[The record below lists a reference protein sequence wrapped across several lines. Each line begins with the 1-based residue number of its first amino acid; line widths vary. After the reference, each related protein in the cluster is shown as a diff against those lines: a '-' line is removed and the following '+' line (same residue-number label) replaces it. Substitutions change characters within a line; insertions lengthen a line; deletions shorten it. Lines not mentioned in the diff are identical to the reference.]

1 GLGLSISRKLAH
13 ALGGDITV
21 NSEQGKGSV
30 FTATIATGPLAD
42 IRLLE
47 GQELLAAQQETEPD
61 SNTHW
66 EFPPARVL
74 VVDDGDENRELLKLV
89 LEEAGLMVECAEN
102 GKLAVGKAMH
112 TAFDIIY
119 MDIQMPVMDGST
131 ATSYLRQQ
139 GLQTPIIALT
149 AHAMKGFEKD
159 IMGVGFTGYM
169 TKPIDIDG
177 IIQMTADLLGG
188 KRVENAQPAHM
199 PAAVVPAP
207 AEPVMTDK
215 APLVSRLP
223 AGNPRFQ
230 AIIRKF
236 VGRLDEQVRAMEQAW
251 QERNYSELANLAH
264 WLKGSGGTVGFDAFT
279 KPAGALE
286 QLAKEKCEDRIEA
299 RLLEIC
305 ELARRVEMP
314 EAGASE
320 DIQIS
325 A

>member
-1 GLGLSISRKLAH
+1 M
-13 ALGGDITV
+13 
-21 NSEQGKGSV
+21 
-30 FTATIATGPLAD
+30 
-42 IRLLE
+42 
-47 GQELLAAQQETEPD
+47 
-61 SNTHW
+61 
-66 EFPPARVL
+66 L

-89 LEEAGLMVECAEN
+89 LEEVGLMVECAEN
-102 GKLAVGKAMH
+102 GKQAVGKAMH

-149 AHAMKGFEKD
+149 AHAMKGFEKE

-177 IIQMTADLLGG
+177 IIQMSADLLGG
-188 KRVENAQPAHM
+188 QRVENTQPAHL
-199 PAAVVPAP
+199 PAAAVQAAPPPATGVQAQAQP
-207 AEPVMTDK
+207 GMTDN

-223 AGNPRFQ
+223 ANNPRFQ
-230 AIIRKF
+230 AIIQKF

-251 QERNYSELANLAH
+251 AERNYSELANLAH

-286 QLAKEKCEDRIEA
+286 KLAKEKCDDRIEA
-299 RLLEIC
+299 QLLEVC
-305 ELARRVEMP
+305 QLARRVEMP
-314 EAGASE
+314 GAGVPA
-320 DIQIS
+320 DVQIS

>member
-1 GLGLSISRKLAH
+1 
-13 ALGGDITV
+13 
-21 NSEQGKGSV
+21 
-30 FTATIATGPLAD
+30 
-42 IRLLE
+42 
-47 GQELLAAQQETEPD
+47 
-61 SNTHW
+61 
-66 EFPPARVL
+66 
-74 VVDDGDENRELLKLV
+74 
-89 LEEAGLMVECAEN
+89 
-102 GKLAVGKAMH
+102 
-112 TAFDIIY
+112 
-119 MDIQMPVMDGST
+119 
-131 ATSYLRQQ
+131 
-139 GLQTPIIALT
+139 
-149 AHAMKGFEKD
+149 
-159 IMGVGFTGYM
+159 
-169 TKPIDIDG
+169 
-177 IIQMTADLLGG
+177 
-188 KRVENAQPAHM
+188 
-199 PAAVVPAP
+199 